1 MNTTPEQY
9 RLPPAPLAAGARDCY
24 RVLSL
29 SGGGYRGLFTARLL
43 AHIEAMNG
51 HGDEPIGSRFDMI
64 AGTSV
69 GGLIAVALACGL
81 TAGRIG
87 DLLAGAGPAIF
98 PRLRF
103 KGLRKLVSRRVYDAR
118 PLERVIRDGIGAA
131 ADTAL
136 ADLAKPLLLTT
147 VSWTRGELRLLR
159 SGGLGSDPVFE
170 RWTLLQATRATSAAP
185 AHFPAAGIGGDWYV
199 DGGLAANCP
208 DLHALIAARAQGL
221 PVRLLG
227 IGTAGVARASLPGK
241 VPLRGV
247 AWARPALDLAMEAQ
261 ERLAQQACARELGFS
276 YLYLNRRPGVGQE
289 KLKDLD
295 CADRDTSAALTAL
308 ADARFEALMSDPAQ
322 LQQLDWIVAPVP
334 L

>member
-1 MNTTPEQY
+1 MNILPEQY
-9 RLPPAPLAAGARDCY
+9 RVPAAPLAAGSRDCY

-43 AHIEAMNG
+43 ARIEAMDAYRG
-51 HGDEPIGSRFDMI
+51 QPIGARFDMI

-69 GGLIAVALACGL
+69 GGLIAVALACGA
-81 TAGRIG
+81 TAR
-87 DLLAGAGPAIF
+87 DVAALLAETGPAIF
-98 PRLRF
+98 PRLWF
-103 KGLRKLVSRRVYDAR
+103 KGLRKLAGRRVYDAG
-118 PLERVIRDGIGAA
+118 PLEQAVRRCLGAA
-131 ADTAL
+131 ADTPL

-159 SGGLGSDPVFE
+159 SGGLGADAVFD

-185 AHFPAAGIGGDWYV
+185 AHFPALGIGGDWYV

-208 DLHALIAARAQGL
+208 DLHALDEARRFGL

-227 IGTAGVARASLPGK
+227 IGTAGVARASVPGK
-241 VPLRGV
+241 VPLRG
-247 AWARPALDLAMEAQ
+247 ATWARPALELGIEAQ
-261 ERLAQQACARELGFS
+261 EQLAQAACARELGEH

-295 CADRDTSAALTAL
+295 RADGDTTAALTAL
-308 ADARFEALMSDPAQ
+308 ADARFDELMRDQEQ
-322 LQQLDWIVAPVP
+322 LRKLDGIVAP
-334 L
+334 LA